1 MGAHNGQAVSVNRN
15 STKRYSTDYSSVRS
29 GSVHLGWMV
38 SIVLLGGCAFLP
50 DPAPPADIQL
60 EQPAAASLGDGAALS
75 EQPVPQA
82 WWRLFNDDQLA
93 RLEGELATGNLDL
106 QLAATRVEQSQ
117 ARLGL
122 VASAQGLQLDA
133 SAGYSRSRLSEFSRM
148 AALGAPTDPGDYW
161 NLGTG
166 ASWELDLWGQLSKR
180 TAAAGQRLL
189 ASRYEL
195 AGARVSVS
203 AELARTYLLLRGV
216 QQQLQLA
223 RKELGI
229 NRDLLSLQQSRR
241 AQGVA
246 TDYDTASARAAVAS
260 AQAQIPLLE
269 TRRDQL
275 MNALAL
281 LLGRTPE
288 ALNEQLVVGTGLPEL
303 PEQLPAGLPSELARR
318 RPDILAA
325 EAELRAATAD
335 IAAARA
341 DFYPRITLGLS
352 AGLEAIEGADFGS
365 WGARTFA
372 LGPSLYLPIFQGGRL
387 RRMLE
392 LTEAGEKAAAIGY
405 RKTVLGAWHEVNN
418 AMHEYREALRRYQA
432 LEQARVDTER
442 ALEAVRRARQHG
454 YASRIAVLQAQLA
467 SVHREQAQTDAATA
481 SALSVVALYRALGGG
496 WSDQLAPEMEPVS
509 STASRAEE
517 KTVGGYSD

>member
-1 MGAHNGQAVSVNRN
+1 MSAFKGWSFKDSLND
-15 STKRYSTDYSSVRS
+15 TKRYSSYPHSSRFVSAR
-29 GSVHLGWMV
+29 LGWIITV
-38 SIVLLGGCAFLP
+38 ALLGGCAFLP
-50 DPAPPADIQL
+50 DPLPPTDIQI
-60 EQPAAASLGDGAALS
+60 EQPVAASLAAADALS
-75 EQPVPQA
+75 EQPVPPA
-82 WWRLFNDDQLA
+82 WWTLFNDDLLVQLE
-93 RLEGELATGNLDL
+93 RELDVGNLDL

-117 ARLGL
+117 ARLGIA
-122 VASAQGLQLDA
+122 ASAQGLQLDA

-229 NRDLLSLQQSRR
+229 NRDLLTLQQSRR

-246 TDYDTASARAAVAS
+246 TDYDTASARAAVAT

-288 ALNEQLVVGTGLPEL
+288 ALNAQLTERAQLPEL
-303 PEQLPAGLPSELARR
+303 PKQLPVGLPSELARR

-325 EAELRAATAD
+325 EAELQAATAD

-365 WGARTFA
+365 WGSRTFA

-418 AMHEYREALRRYQA
+418 ALHEYREALRHYQA

-454 YASRIAVLQAQLA
+454 YASRIEVLQAQLT
-467 SVHREQAQTDAATA
+467 SLHQEQALNDAATA
-481 SALSVVALYRALGGG
+481 SALSVVGLYRALGGG
-496 WSDQLAPEMEPVS
+496 WSDQLITTGEEM
-509 STASRAEE
+509 A
-517 KTVGGYSD
+517 GGPRD